1 MTSATRPLRFTLPP
15 GSDAEA
21 PPEARGVARDGV
33 RLLVGGPAGIE
44 HRRFSDLTDVLEPG
58 DLVVLNTSATLPAAL
73 DITRGDGAPGLL
85 HVSGVLGGDRDVDRH
100 ADRDGDDGDW
110 VVEVRRTG
118 NDGPALDVRPGE
130 TLGLPGRTTL
140 TIGDAYPGTGDPHSR
155 LWRATPA
162 PFVLPV
168 DYLPRHGHPI
178 RYRYVR
184 GRWPLS
190 ALQNVY
196 ADTPGSAEMPS
207 AGRPFTLELLTRLT
221 ARGVTF
227 APLLLHTGVSSQE
240 SHEPPLPERYAVPA
254 NTARLVS
261 CARAAGHRVIA
272 VGTTVVRA
280 LETVTDDAGR
290 IHAGAGWTDLV
301 LGPDRT
307 TRTVDGL
314 ITGLHPPEASHLL
327 LLEAVVGPGVV
338 DRAYREAVRRRYLWH
353 EFGDSML
360 LTSR

>member
-1 MTSATRPLRFTLPP
+1 MTSTTHPLRFTLPA

-21 PPEARGVARDGV
+21 PPEARGIARDGV
-33 RLLVGGPAGIE
+33 RLLVGGPESVE
-44 HRRFSDLTDVLEPG
+44 HRHFSDLPDVLAPG

-73 DITRGDGAPGLL
+73 DITRGDGGPGLL
-85 HVSGVLGGDRDVDRH
+85 HFSGTL
-100 ADRDGDDGDW
+100 DDGDW
-110 VVEVRRTG
+110 VVEVRRLG
-118 NDGPALDVRPGE
+118 NDGPALDVAPGE
-130 TLGLPGRTTL
+130 TLRLPGRVTL
-140 TIGDAYPGTGDPHSR
+140 TIGAAFPDTGDPHSR
-155 LWRATPA
+155 LRRAVPV
-162 PFVLPV
+162 PPVPPV
-168 DYLPRHGHPI
+168 DYLTRHGRPI

-184 GRWPLS
+184 GQWPLS

-221 ARGVTF
+221 ARGITF

-240 SHEPPLPERYAVPA
+240 SHEPPLPERYVVPA

-280 LETVTDDAGR
+280 LETVTDSDGK

-301 LGPDRT
+301 LGPDRAT
-307 TRTVDGL
+307 LTVDGL

-327 LLEAVVGPGVV
+327 LLESVVGADTVAH
-338 DRAYREAVRRRYLWH
+338 AYREAVEQRYLWH

-360 LTSR
+360 LSRR